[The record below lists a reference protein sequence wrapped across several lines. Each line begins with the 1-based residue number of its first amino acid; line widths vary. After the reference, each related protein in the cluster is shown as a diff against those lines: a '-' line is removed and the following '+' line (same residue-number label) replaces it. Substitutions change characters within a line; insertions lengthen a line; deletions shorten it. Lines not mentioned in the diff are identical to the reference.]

1 VKMALH
7 VVDSS
12 SWIEYFTD
20 SPNADTF
27 APVIEQPE
35 QLVVPS
41 LTVLE
46 VFKWILREHG
56 EAEALSATTLM
67 QQGRVVDL
75 DATLA
80 IRAGRLGVQQKLPLA
95 DSVVL
100 ATAQAYGAT
109 LWTQDADFDG
119 LPGVE
124 YRPKRPPS

>member
-1 VKMALH
+1 MALH

-12 SWIEYFTD
+12 AWIEYFTE
-20 SPNADTF
+20 SPNAEVF

-35 QLVVPS
+35 QLVVPT

-56 EAEALSATTLM
+56 EAEALSAATLM
-67 QQGRVVDL
+67 QQGQVVDL

-80 IRAGRLGVQQKLPLA
+80 IRAGKLGVQQKLPLA

-109 LWTQDADFDG
+109 LWTQDADFEG
-119 LPGVE
+119 FAGVE
-124 YRPKRPPS
+124 YRPKLPPS